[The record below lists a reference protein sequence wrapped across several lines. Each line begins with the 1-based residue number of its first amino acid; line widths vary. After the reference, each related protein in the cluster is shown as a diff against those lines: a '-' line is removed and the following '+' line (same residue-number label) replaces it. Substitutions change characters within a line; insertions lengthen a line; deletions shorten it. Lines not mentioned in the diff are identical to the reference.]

1 MLTTEQRICL
11 IQCYGNGDVS
21 YNCAI
26 DKFHE
31 RYPNVPVTKW
41 AVCKLVKKFRA
52 TGSVVDIKK
61 KKKIYNED
69 DASTRLV
76 LQSVRENPTLSLR
89 RRATELQLFKKS
101 TIQEILKQNNIRPY
115 KPKYNHT
122 LEEGDDGKRLDFCL
136 WVGSKILDGN
146 RGFHKLIMFSD
157 ESTFSTNGTVASQH
171 VRYWSDTNPMFRISC
186 RRQYFKK
193 VNVWCAVSYFGIIGP
208 YFFEDTCNKHS
219 YLNMLNT
226 FFSDHLEQL
235 PLNYLRDMYF
245 QHDGCPAHFAREVKE
260 WLDLQFGQKW
270 IGRNGPV
277 LWPPRS
283 PDLTLADMFLWG
295 RLKQL
300 TYANP
305 LPNDV
310 DVLKQRITEAVEAI
324 SLEEVRRSYDYL
336 IVQLEKCVLHGGAVF
351 E

>member
-1 MLTTEQRICL
+1 MLTTEQRIHL
-11 IQCYGNGDVS
+11 IQCYGNGDFS
-21 YNCAI
+21 YRYVI
-26 DKFHE
+26 EKFHE
-31 RYPNVPVTKW
+31 RFPNVHVTKW
-41 AVCKLVKKFRA
+41 AVCKLIKKFRE
-52 TGSVVDIKK
+52 TGSVLDLKKVKK
-61 KKKIYNED
+61 KYNED
-69 DASTRLV
+69 DAATLLV
-76 LQSVRENPTLSLR
+76 LQSVRESPILSLR
-89 RRATELQLFKKS
+89 KRARELQVVQKT

-115 KPKYNHT
+115 KPHYNHT

-136 WVGSKILDGN
+136 WIGSKILGGN

-171 VRYWSDTNPMFRISC
+171 VRYWSDVNPIFRIPTG
-186 RRQYFKK
+186 RQYLKK
-193 VNVWCAVSYFGIIGP
+193 VNVWCAVSYYGIIGP
-208 YFFEDTCNKHS
+208 YFFENACNRHS

-235 PLNYLRDMYF
+235 PLDYRRNMYF
-245 QHDGCPAHFAREVKE
+245 QQDGCPAHFAREVKE
-260 WLDLQFGQKW
+260 WLDLKFGQKW

-283 PDLTLADMFLWG
+283 PDLTLADMYLWG

-305 LPNDV
+305 LPNDENI
-310 DVLKQRITEAVEAI
+310 LKQRITQAIGAI

-336 IVQLEKCVLHGGAVF
+336 IAQLEKCVLQGGAVF